1 MFQPALALNVQLP
14 EQQSALVVQWVDA
27 APQLAWQRLLP
38 SRQPLHAGV
47 TQRPLVQVC
56 PLLHATHELPLLP
69 HALVLVPAGEGHARI

>member
-1 MFQPALALNVQLP
+1 MQKLP
-14 EQQSALVVQWVDA
+14 LMPHAEVDV
-27 APQLAWQRLLP
+27 PDWHRLLL